1 MMNEPISTIMITKV
15 VTVSPD
21 DKLTVVKDIL
31 FNKRFHHIPVVK
43 GPKNRLVGIIT
54 SYDIFKL
61 NRKFED
67 YDSIKVQEVMTR
79 KIATLRPEEKI
90 GAAAQIFLRHLFH
103 GMPIVNDDLE
113 LVGIITTHD
122 ILRYNFD
129 KEYPDDE
136 FEMIWRNFEVIED
149 EE

>member
-1 MMNEPISTIMITKV
+1 MNEPISTIMITKV

>member
-1 MMNEPISTIMITKV
+1 MMNEPISKIMITKV

-21 DKLTVVKDIL
+21 DKLTVVKEIL

-61 NRKFED
+61 NRKFEE
-67 YDSIKVQEVMTR
+67 YDSITVREIMTK
-79 KIATLRPEEKI
+79 KIATLRPEEAI
-90 GAAAQIFLRHLFH
+90 GAAAQVFLRHLFH
-103 GMPIVNDDLE
+103 GMPIVNEDQE

-129 KEYPDDE
+129 KEYPNDE
-136 FEMIWRNFEVIED
+136 FEIEWRHIEEGD
-149 EE
+149 

>member
-43 GPKNRLVGIIT
+43 GPNNKLVGII
-54 SYDIFKL
+54 SSHDIFKL
-61 NRKFED
+61 NRKFEE
-67 YDSIKVQEVMTR
+67 YDSLTVSEVMTR

-90 GAAAQIFLRHLFH
+90 GAAAQVFLRHLFH
-103 GMPIVNDDLE
+103 GLPIVNDNLE
-113 LVGIITTHD
+113 LLGIITTHD
-122 ILRYNFD
+122 ILKYNYD
-129 KEYPDDE
+129 KEYPNDE
-136 FEMIWRNFEVIED
+136 FEIEWRNLETSED
-149 EE
+149 E

>member
-21 DKLTVVKDIL
+21 DTLTVVKDIL
-31 FNKRFHHIPVVK
+31 FNKHFHHIPVVK

-54 SYDIFKL
+54 SYDVFKL
-61 NRKFED
+61 NRKFEE
-67 YDSIKVQEVMTR
+67 YDSIKVQEVMTK
-79 KIATLRPEEKI
+79 KIASLRPEEKI
-90 GAAAQIFLRHLFH
+90 GAAAQVFLRHLFH
-103 GMPIVNDDLE
+103 GMPIVNDDRE

-122 ILRYNFD
+122 ILKYNFD

-136 FEMIWRNFEVIED
+136 FEIEWRNLEITEG